1 MPSDDAVVFIHTM
14 APLDSKRKDKD
25 ELLNIYKD
33 HVRYQMALAFMLAHP
48 YGIPVVFSSYK
59 LEDINGGRIHCNVLF
74 YKEFQKNKSKI

>member
-14 APLDSKRKDKD
+14 PPLDSKRKDKD
-25 ELLNIYKD
+25 GLLNIYKD

-59 LEDINGGRIHCNVLF
+59 LEDINGGRMHYNLFFCQRVL
-74 YKEFQKNKSKI
+74 KK